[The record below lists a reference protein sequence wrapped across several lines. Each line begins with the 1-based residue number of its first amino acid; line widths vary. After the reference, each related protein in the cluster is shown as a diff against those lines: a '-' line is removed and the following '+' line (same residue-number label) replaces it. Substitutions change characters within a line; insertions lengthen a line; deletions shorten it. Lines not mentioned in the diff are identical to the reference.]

1 MFTVIGSISSLSLTP
16 QLLATCFS
24 SHFSSEADPS
34 KATSNLSV
42 GKFNDLLFGLH
53 LGQLSAHFGISASYF
68 PSISYSS
75 GSQDV
80 PFSVSLIL
88 ILCLPSPAFDSSSSL
103 NPLHDILQSPILGLF
118 LSFNFPY
125 FKISAFTSSW
135 VVNA

>member
-1 MFTVIGSISSLSLTP
+1 MGSVTSQSLTP

-34 KATSNLSV
+34 KATSNLPV

-53 LGQLSAHFGISASYF
+53 LGQLSALFGISASYF
-68 PSISYSS
+68 PSISYFP

-80 PFSVSLIL
+80 PFTVNLIL
-88 ILCLPSPAFDSSSSL
+88 ILFPPSSAFDSSSSL
-103 NPLHDILQSPILGLF
+103 NLLHGILQSPILGLF

-125 FKISAFTSSW
+125 FKISAFTNSW
-135 VVNA
+135 MVNA